1 MKRKISFFLVL
12 VMVVTMALGACGKKD
27 SNTND
32 NSNTNTDGN
41 TSSNTDTNTPSDDAA
56 SDGGAEKQLVAQI
69 GPNPETIDPALNS
82 AVDGGNMLLFAF
94 DTLLAVD
101 KDNKIIPGAAES
113 YEVSED
119 GLTWTFKLRS
129 GLKWSDGSPLT
140 AKDFVYSWKRVA
152 DPNTAAPY
160 GETVLG
166 MVKGFDEAAG
176 GDVDALGVSAS
187 DDTTFVVELSHPCGY
202 FDKLAAFGVLSP
214 VNQATI
220 EANGDAWATKPET
233 YITNGPFYISD
244 WVPSSYILFTK
255 NPNYW
260 DADSIKLD
268 SIKLLLMED
277 ANASY
282 GAYQSGQAMMIKDVP
297 PAEVPALKDNPE
309 FYIDPLLGTYYI
321 DLNDTLPQFSD
332 PKVRQALSLAIDR
345 KYVAETLM
353 QGTYTAAPNFVGSG
367 VADWDG
373 SSFMDNAN
381 GGKPYIDVDDFAGN
395 LEKAKQLM
403 ADAGYPNGEGF
414 PVINYS
420 INDAGYHKV
429 VAQYLQSAWKEIGVT
444 VNVNVVEW
452 ASFTPLRRAGDYEA
466 SRDGWLF
473 DYNDPS
479 NMLELMMTGNGNNN
493 AKYSNPDYDKL
504 MDQAAAETDPET
516 RFGILH
522 QAEDLM
528 MSDMAVIPVAY
539 YNDFYLQSPKITGS
553 WHSPYGYWY
562 FQYADITE

>member
-12 VMVVTMALGACGKKD
+12 VMLVTMVLGACGKKD
-27 SNTND
+27 SGTSDNGNT
-32 NSNTNTDGN
+32 NSNTG
-41 TSSNTDTNTPSDDAA
+41 SNTEATTDDTA
-56 SDGGAEKQLVAQI
+56 SSGGGEKQLVAQI

-94 DTLLAVD
+94 DTLLAID
-101 KDNKIIPGAAES
+101 KDNKVIPGAAES
-113 YEVSED
+113 YKVSED
-119 GLTWTFKLRS
+119 GLTWTFYLRS

-166 MVKGFDEAAG
+166 MVKGFDEAAA
-176 GDVDALGVSAS
+176 GDVDALGVSAP
-187 DDTTFVVELSHPCGY
+187 DDTTFEVQLSNPCGY

-233 YITNGPFYISD
+233 YICNGPFYISE

-260 DADSIKLD
+260 NADSIKLD

-277 ANASY
+277 PNASY
-282 GAYQSGQAMMIKDVP
+282 AAYQDSSAMMIKDVP
-297 PAEVPALKDNPE
+297 TAEIPSLDGRE
-309 FYIDPLLGTYYI
+309 DFHIDPDLGTYYI

-345 KYVAETLM
+345 NYVAGTLM
-353 QGTYTAAPNFVGSG
+353 QGTYSPASNFIGTG
-367 VADWDG
+367 VVDWDG
-373 SSFMDNAN
+373 SAFMDNAN
-381 GGKPYIDVDDFAGN
+381 EGKPYIDVNDFAGN

-403 ADAGYPNGEGF
+403 TEAGYPNGEGF

-420 INDAGYHKV
+420 TNDASYHKV
-429 VAQYLQSAWKEIGVT
+429 LAQYLQSAWKELGIT

-452 ASFTPLRRAGDYEA
+452 ASFTPMRRAGDYES

-479 NMLELMMTGNGNNN
+479 NMLELMYSTNGNNN
-493 AKYSNPDYDKL
+493 AKYNNPAYDKI
-504 MDQAAAETDPET
+504 MDQAAAETDPQT
-516 RFGILH
+516 RFGLLH
-522 QAEDLM
+522 QAEDLV

-539 YNDFYLQSPKITGS
+539 YNDFYLQSTKITGS

>member
-1 MKRKISFFLVL
+1 MKKKISILLAL
-12 VMVVTMALGACGKKD
+12 VMVAALALGGCGKK
-27 SNTND
+27 
-32 NSNTNTDGN
+32 GN
-41 TSSNTDTNTPSDDAA
+41 NPSDSNTDTSSTNDGNTDTSNTGDSGAA
-56 SDGGAEKQLVAQI
+56 KQLVAQI

-82 AVDGGNMLLFAF
+82 AIDGGNMLLFAF
-94 DTLLAVD
+94 DCLLNID
-101 KDNKIIPGAAES
+101 KDNKVIPGAADS
-113 YEVSED
+113 YKVSDD
-119 GLTWTFKLRS
+119 GLTWTFYLHKD
-129 GLKWSDGSPLT
+129 LKWSDGSPLT

-166 MVKGFDEAAG
+166 MVKGFDEATAG
-176 GDVDALGVSAS
+176 NVDALGVSAP
-187 DDTTFVVELSHPCGY
+187 DDTTFKVELSHPCAY

-233 YITNGPFYISD
+233 YICNGPFYISE
-244 WVPSSYILFTK
+244 WVPSSYILFKK
-255 NPNYW
+255 NPNYR

-277 ANASY
+277 SNASY
-282 GAYQSGQAMMIKDVP
+282 GAYQDGVAMMIKDVP
-297 PAEVPALKDNPE
+297 TAEIPSLQGKAD
-309 FYIDPLLGTYYI
+309 FHIDPLLGTYYI

-345 KYVAETLM
+345 KYVADTLM
-353 QGTYTAAPNFVGSG
+353 QGTYSPAFNFIGTG
-367 VADWDG
+367 VVDWDG
-373 SSFMDNAN
+373 SAFSDNAN
-381 GGKPYIDVDDFAGN
+381 GGKPYIDINDFAGN
-395 LEKAKQLM
+395 LEKAKQLL

-429 VAQYLQSAWKEIGVT
+429 VAQYLQQAWKELGIT
-444 VNVNVVEW
+444 MNVNVVEW
-452 ASFTPLRRAGDYEA
+452 ASFTPMRRAGDYEA
-466 SRDGWLF
+466 SRDGWVF

-479 NMLELMMTGNGNNN
+479 NMLELMISTNGNNN
-493 AKYSNPDYDKL
+493 AKYNNPDYDAL
-504 MDQAAAETDPET
+504 MEKAAAEVDLQT
-516 RFGILH
+516 RSGYLH

-528 MSDMAVIPVAY
+528 MSDAAVIPVAY
-539 YNDFYLQSPKITGS
+539 YNDFYLQSEKITGS

-562 FQYADITE
+562 FQYADISE